1 MNDTLFRK
9 SSMDRL
15 KSPEQLNDYIRVANP
30 GVWLVLGA
38 IILLLVGIVIW
49 GVFGTVESTVDTG
62 VLVENGTITCYVGEA
77 DAARLSSGMEITIGE
92 TTGLVK
98 TISTQPVQVE
108 DSYLLHLSN
117 LSEGDFCFAVI
128 IEASGLADGTYAGEI
143 VVERISPISF
153 VVR

>member
-49 GVFGTVESTVDTG
+49 GVFGTVYLGELLLILRSVNGDNARGQSLVHFFICADQNDLICVG
-62 VLVENGTITCYVGEA
+62 V
-77 DAARLSSGMEITIGE
+77 
-92 TTGLVK
+92 K
-98 TISTQPVQVE
+98 
-108 DSYLLHLSN
+108 
-117 LSEGDFCFAVI
+117 
-128 IEASGLADGTYAGEI
+128 AS
-143 VVERISPISF
+143 R
-153 VVR
+153 